1 MFENKTGL
9 LIKSVVGVS
18 SIVRDIAHRKQIEAA
33 LRERDALR
41 YVASL
46 AAAAAHEINNPLAVV
61 VGQAQLLAEEVDAA
75 GRRRIEEI
83 FEATRR
89 IQAILDR
96 LKRIHRL
103 ELSDEPEPGP
113 EMLDIEKSSS

>member
-1 MFENKTGL
+1 
-9 LIKSVVGVS
+9 
-18 SIVRDIAHRKQIEAA
+18 
-33 LRERDALR
+33 
-41 YVASL
+41 
-46 AAAAAHEINNPLAVV
+46 
-61 VGQAQLLAEEVDAA
+61 VDAT

-83 FEATRR
+83 LEATRR

-103 ELSDEPEPGP
+103 ELSDAPEPVP